1 MRLYTIIT
9 FTIALWLLMGT
20 QVVSA
25 DEYTAT
31 GVNSITGESVYAQVA
46 AGGNSTYVDTMLWDR
61 MMLIYTTCEWIDPH
75 KSLECV
81 VGDTSFYLEVVD
93 E

>member
-20 QVVSA
+20 RVVSA

-31 GVNSITGESVYAQVA
+31 GVNSITGERVYAQVA
-46 AGGNSTYVDTMLWDR
+46 VGGNSTYVDVMLWDR
-61 MMLIYTTCEWIDPH
+61 MMLIYTTCEWIDSH

-81 VGDTSFYLEVVD
+81 ISDISFYLEVIN